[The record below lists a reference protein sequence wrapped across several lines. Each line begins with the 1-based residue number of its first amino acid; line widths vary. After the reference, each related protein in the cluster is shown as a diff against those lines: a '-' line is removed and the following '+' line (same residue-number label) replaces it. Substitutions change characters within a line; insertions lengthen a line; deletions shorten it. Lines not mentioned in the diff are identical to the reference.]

1 MIEKTLDEKFN
12 DALDAVYGSFRM
24 CGIEFKASDIFKK
37 CAPDK
42 WRAVADAFWDDEEYK
57 KRRGGT
63 RAFVSLPC
71 QHSYFSLFPRP
82 SYPNCSS
89 V

>member
-1 MIEKTLDEKFN
+1 MIEKSLDEKFN

-42 WRAVADAFWDDEEYK
+42 WRAVADAFWDDEEYNK
-57 KRRGGT
+57 SRGGKT
-63 RAFVSLPC
+63 DE
-71 QHSYFSLFPRP
+71 Q
-82 SYPNCSS
+82 NG
-89 V
+89 